1 MSAKADFTAVMKI
14 LAKGSFPFAVYRLP
28 GEDTVKVLIDRSE
41 DLHVVENANADR
53 GFVFAPF
60 ASERV
65 PSVLLRPG
73 AVAEFPMSSLP
84 VAENLPRQMEGVYR
98 WGEED
103 REHYVE
109 LVGRAK
115 DALQQGTL
123 EKVVVSRRV
132 ALPCSRVDAAGLF
145 SALAVQYPEAFVY
158 CFSHPRIGRWF
169 GASPELL
176 LLRRGKQLRSMALA
190 GTLPYQGDRMYR
202 WDRKNVEEQAIVSV
216 FIKDALERSGAAT
229 VSVSTPGNQSAGPV
243 VHLCSRIE
251 AQATDELDMNTLLRN
266 LAPTPA
272 LCGYPRREAMEFIR
286 HYEGYPREF
295 YGGYLGE
302 LNLAGEKSAEL
313 YVNIR
318 CMQARKGE
326 LLLYAGGGI
335 LSDSDPVQ
343 EWDETERKLSAVAPL
358 AEYFAQD

>member
-60 ASERV
+60 ASESV

-84 VAENLPRQMEGVYR
+84 PAENMPRQTEGVYR

-145 SALAVQYPEAFVY
+145 SALADAYPEAFVY

-176 LLRRGKQLRSMALA
+176 LLPRRKTVAQHGSGRNLALP
-190 GTLPYQGDRMYR
+190 GRPDVPMGSE
-202 WDRKNVEEQAIVSV
+202 NVEEQAIVSV
-216 FIKDALERSGAAT
+216 FIKDALERSGAAA

-318 CMQARKGE
+318 CMQVRKGE
-326 LLLYAGGGI
+326 LLSMPGAASSRTAI
-335 LSDSDPVQ
+335 RCR
-343 EWDETERKLSAVAPL
+343 EWDEIERKLSP
-358 AEYFAQD
+358 

>member
-60 ASERV
+60 ASESV

-73 AVAEFPMSSLP
+73 AVTEFPMSSLP
-84 VAENLPRQMEGVYR
+84 PAENMPRQTEGVYR

-132 ALPCSRVDAAGLF
+132 ALPCSRVDAAGRAVSRGVRVLF
-145 SALAVQYPEAFVY
+145 FAPSDRPLVRRIARVATAAARKTVAQHGSGWNLALSGRPDVPMGSDKRGGTGHRQRIYQGCVGAQRCSYGE
-158 CFSHPRIGRWF
+158 CLHPGQPVGRAG
-169 GASPELL
+169 GAS
-176 LLRRGKQLRSMALA
+176 
-190 GTLPYQGDRMYR
+190 
-202 WDRKNVEEQAIVSV
+202 V
-216 FIKDALERSGAAT
+216 
-229 VSVSTPGNQSAGPV
+229 
-243 VHLCSRIE
+243 
-251 AQATDELDMNTLLRN
+251 
-266 LAPTPA
+266 
-272 LCGYPRREAMEFIR
+272 
-286 HYEGYPREF
+286 
-295 YGGYLGE
+295 
-302 LNLAGEKSAEL
+302 
-313 YVNIR
+313 
-318 CMQARKGE
+318 
-326 LLLYAGGGI
+326 
-335 LSDSDPVQ
+335 
-343 EWDETERKLSAVAPL
+343 
-358 AEYFAQD
+358 

>member
-60 ASERV
+60 ASESV

-84 VAENLPRQMEGVYR
+84 PAENMPRQTEGVYR

-158 CFSHPRIGRWF
+158 C
-169 GASPELL
+169 
-176 LLRRGKQLRSMALA
+176 
-190 GTLPYQGDRMYR
+190 
-202 WDRKNVEEQAIVSV
+202 
-216 FIKDALERSGAAT
+216 
-229 VSVSTPGNQSAGPV
+229 
-243 VHLCSRIE
+243 
-251 AQATDELDMNTLLRN
+251 
-266 LAPTPA
+266 
-272 LCGYPRREAMEFIR
+272 
-286 HYEGYPREF
+286 
-295 YGGYLGE
+295 
-302 LNLAGEKSAEL
+302 
-313 YVNIR
+313 
-318 CMQARKGE
+318 
-326 LLLYAGGGI
+326 
-335 LSDSDPVQ
+335 LS
-343 EWDETERKLSAVAPL
+343 LIHI
-358 AEYFAQD
+358 